1 MYKRQAPAPA
11 PAGPPRSLGEAWSRF
26 LEELAGT
33 HGSLADVLRR
43 RGRLE
48 ELSEERAVIHLDGL
62 RASERRMARDARNR
76 RAAARAFSGV
86 AGRAIEV
93 TLDDGQESSSEVQD
107 EFTREVRDLFGGAI
121 EDRG

>member
-1 MYKRQAPAPA
+1 
-11 PAGPPRSLGEAWSRF
+11 
-26 LEELAGT
+26 
-33 HGSLADVLRR
+33 
-43 RGRLE
+43 
-48 ELSEERAVIHLDGL
+48 
-62 RASERRMARDARNR
+62 MARDARNR